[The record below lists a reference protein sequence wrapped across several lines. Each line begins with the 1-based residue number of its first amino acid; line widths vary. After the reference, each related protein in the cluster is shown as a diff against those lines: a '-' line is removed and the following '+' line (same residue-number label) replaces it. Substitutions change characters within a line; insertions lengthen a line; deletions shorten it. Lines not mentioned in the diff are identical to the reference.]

1 MPNIQLTGIPEGGNR
16 GSRKN
21 TLFKEIM
28 IGKFPEIM
36 KCQTYIFIPT
46 KINKNKFTFRYII
59 LKQEHQRQKDNLKKS
74 QRRKYRLS

>member
-21 TLFKEIM
+21 TIYKEIM
-28 IGKFPEIM
+28 IGKLPEIM

-46 KINKNKFTFRYII
+46 KINKSKFTLGI
-59 LKQEHQRQKDNLKKS
+59 
-74 QRRKYRLS
+74 